1 MFITSLK
8 MQDFRNLQDTEIKP
22 SMDINVIFGEN
33 AQGKTNLIEGIW
45 LFSGNKSFRGARDK
59 ELITLGRE
67 KSRMEIEFFSEEREQ
82 TAEIIIDV
90 KRRATLNGVELKSVS
105 SLSESIHSVVFSPEH
120 LSLIKEGPKNRRNF
134 LNTAILG
141 LYPSYADIF
150 KKYVRAMQ
158 QRNSILKD
166 IGRYNSLYMFLE
178 DYENILATLGA
189 RIISIRKRYL
199 ERLREYIPEIYEGIS
214 GGTETLSVEYFS
226 EFGDSREELLKALEG
241 KRQEDIM
248 NRTTSVGPHR
258 DDIVFKINGLN
269 AKNFGSQGQQR
280 SIVLALKMAEAELI
294 NAVTGEKPII
304 LLDDVLSELD
314 EKRQNYLLN
323 NIRDRQVFI
332 TCCENSI
339 ESKMKKGKSFK
350 IANGRIEEKSVDVKS
365 KELCLDV
372 TKPLIE

>member
-8 MQDFRNLQDTEIKP
+8 MQDFRNLESTEIYP
-22 SMDINVIFGEN
+22 SRDINVIFGEN

-45 LFSGNKSFRGARDK
+45 LFSGNKSFRGAKDK
-59 ELITLGRE
+59 ELITIGKE
-67 KSRMEIEFFSEEREQ
+67 KSRLEIEFFSQEREQ
-82 TAEIIIDV
+82 TAEITIDL
-90 KRRATLNGVELKSVS
+90 KRRASLNGVELKSVS
-105 SLSESIHSVVFSPEH
+105 KLSESIHSVVFSPEH
-120 LSLIKEGPKNRRNF
+120 LSLIKDGPKNRRNF

-141 LYPSYADIF
+141 LYPNFGDIF
-150 KKYVRAMQ
+150 KKYLRALQ

-166 IGRYNSLYMFLE
+166 IGRNASLYMFLE
-178 DYENILATLGA
+178 DYENILATLGS
-189 RIISIRKRYL
+189 RIIGIRKRYL
-199 ERLREYIPEIYEGIS
+199 ERLREFIPEIYEGIS
-214 GGTETLSVEYFS
+214 GGKETLTIEYYS
-226 EFGDSREELLKALEG
+226 EFKDSAEEILKAFGE
-241 KRQEDIM
+241 KRQEDII

-258 DDIVFKINGLN
+258 DDIIFKINGLN

-350 IANGRIEEKSVDVKS
+350 IANGRIEN
-365 KELCLDV
+365 
-372 TKPLIE
+372 T